1 MAATRQG
8 QREKGRRHDN
18 YELKPTTQM
27 PTECVPGCMT
37 ISPTKCLSVSKT
49 IQKISKSQSKISPR
63 GLPRPT
69 LSLNPNFGQTASP
82 EKRKIQKNWSPKSDQ
97 ICAKISP
104 RGSLKRFLFQ
114 AHFCID
120 FDHDFHAFLTP
131 KSLENLT
138 EGNIYIHLAVGAN
151 YRFQSC

>member
-37 ISPTKCLSVSKT
+37 ISPTKCLSVSKS
-49 IQKISKSQSKISPR
+49 IQKTTKSQSKISPR

-69 LSLNPNFGQTASP
+69 LSLNPNSGQTASP
-82 EKRKIQKNWSPKSDQ
+82 EKKKIQKIWSPKSDQ

-104 RGSLKRFLFQ
+104 RETLKTIFFQ
-114 AHFCID
+114 ADFCRD
-120 FDHDFHAFLTP
+120 FGYEFQALCYP
-131 KSLENLT
+131 K
-138 EGNIYIHLAVGAN
+138 IVGKPN
-151 YRFQSC
+151 